1 MCCSVSYSQ
10 GRIRHSIKRRPPSR
24 QIRKSS
30 GDEVGTEEEKV
41 TSPVSGQTN
50 PDITENDVFEKQ
62 KEPKEETD
70 GVDPLSAT
78 FKQQQD
84 QQQHEASAD
93 SEQQFLSSTGD
104 EEESREC
111 VVSAEQEEK
120 VEEKK
125 MSEQPELDS
134 SKEESLKQEVQSEP
148 VTATEDKIEE
158 EVKGESLPVFL
169 IGIPAHL
176 FLDVYLNRC
185 LCFSHYRNVNA
196 LRKREKKICLKD
208 SSVNPSHMGEQQ
220 G

>member
-1 MCCSVSYSQ
+1 MCCSVFYSQ

-24 QIRKSS
+24 QLRKSS
-30 GDEVGTEEEKV
+30 GDEVGTEEEKA
-41 TSPVSGQTN
+41 TSPVSGLTT

-62 KEPKEETD
+62 KKEETD
-70 GVDPLSAT
+70 SVDPLSAT

-93 SEQQFLSSTGD
+93 SEQQLLSSTGD

-134 SKEESLKQEVQSEP
+134 SKEESIKQEVQSEP

-158 EVKGESLPVFL
+158 QVKKEEEDSGESLPVFL
-169 IGIPAHL
+169 IGIPANL

-196 LRKREKKICLKD
+196 LRK
-208 SSVNPSHMGEQQ
+208 
-220 G
+220 